1 MAVRST
7 SEERRE
13 QVIAAAVKEF
23 AANGFHAT
31 STKAIAK
38 RAGISQ
44 PYIYALFPNKHELFL
59 AVHLHVVDRIRRA
72 FLEAARGGATPEER
86 LSSMGHA
93 YVELLADRDEL
104 LVQIQAHAAAGDPA
118 LREPVRQEFMRLME
132 DVRRMSGAS
141 QEQLMAFFAKGML
154 LNVVAALEL
163 PDECVPLADVPAS
176 AASAPDSAAAPPP
189 AAAPDSAA
197 APPPAAAPHS
207 AAAPSS
213 SVSAPG
219 R

>member
-31 STKAIAK
+31 STGAIAK

-59 AVHLHVVDRIRRA
+59 AVHRHVVDRIRRA

-93 YVELLADRDEL
+93 YVELLADRDAL

-118 LREPVRQEFMRLME
+118 LREPVRQEFMRLIE

-163 PDECVPLADVPAS
+163 PDECVPLADVPAPVT
-176 AASAPDSAAAPPP
+176 APDSAAAPP
-189 AAAPDSAA
+189 
-197 APPPAAAPHS
+197 
-207 AAAPSS
+207 S
-213 SVSAPG
+213 SVSASGP
-219 R
+219 